1 MGETPDEIRNEIER
15 TRDEMGDTVEALSYK
30 ADVPARA
37 KGWVSDKKDT
47 VVSAVAGTKD
57 TIASKASDVT
67 PDGARVAASG
77 RRLAV
82 VAQANPLGMAI
93 GGAAVGFLA
102 GLVVPGTRLEDERL
116 GPMADQVKETAADAG
131 QEALE
136 HGKEVAKAAAQS
148 AADTARDEGRE
159 HRDELQSSLQEKVH
173 DASQSRT

>member
-1 MGETPDEIRNEIER
+1 
-15 TRDEMGDTVEALSYK
+15 L
-30 ADVPARA
+30 
-37 KGWVSDKKDT
+37 
-47 VVSAVAGTKD
+47 
-57 TIASKASDVT
+57 AS
-67 PDGARVAASG
+67 
-77 RRLAV
+77 
-82 VAQANPLGMAI
+82 VAQANPLGLAI

-136 HGKEVAKAAAQS
+136 HGKDVAKAAAQS